1 MEQTTREGDDFPSLE
16 GFQIKNRAFS
26 GSYALAKYK
35 FTIKDLRNCELVQPF
50 AFGMKLLGA
59 AGTVNIERSPRPNS

>member
-50 AFGMKLLGA
+50 VPLA
-59 AGTVNIERSPRPNS
+59 